1 MTMALLLLRLL
12 VVVLLLAA
20 MVMMVGPGHWVDC
33 AAGGVWLC
41 LCAEEACLCW
51 GGWEDGGGMERAE
64 RRVIMEMPVLIVHF
78 CFPVALK

>member
-33 AAGGVWLC
+33 AAECGCMCLKRLACAGVGGKMEGEWRGRC
-41 LCAEEACLCW
+41 
-51 GGWEDGGGMERAE
+51 GG
-64 RRVIMEMPVLIVHF
+64 
-78 CFPVALK
+78 